1 MPRARIRNRKC
12 TKFLRQYLN
21 TSHSA
26 TKFTPFRLLFGRY
39 PKTNYQRLKSRKRR
53 KQLPENKLNGT
64 TNDPKTTQRNMQI
77 AETQPKGL
85 KVGDQVPVKSEKRK
99 NKLTTPYDP
108 NPLVVKEKK
117 GSMVTATSSKRNIQE
132 MLLSSRTY
140 PCNSPLQPNVYG
152 KETTSAGRFKMQK
165 TTTTTPTVQEPQTSS
180 FSSRPVR
187 ARKPAAYLN
196 GYYLLK

>member
-1 MPRARIRNRKC
+1 MPKARIRNRKC

-39 PKTNYQRLKSRKRR
+39 PKTNYQRLKSRKRG
-53 KQLPENKLNGT
+53 KQSPENKLNGT

-77 AETQPKGL
+77 AETQHKGL

-132 MLLSSRTY
+132 MLLSSRNY

-152 KETTSAGRFKMQK
+152 KETTSAGRVKMQK
-165 TTTTTPTVQEPQTSS
+165 TTTTTPTVQEPQASS